1 MGGVQAAGVRYRLS
15 FTAGGLFVDAA
26 PVVAAVYLRA
36 RGAEPDVTARSDLGD
51 TPAPTRGSGPAPSP
65 ASTGPIG
72 STWSAVRAEIE
83 RDNLLQART
92 AASSTRLAREVV
104 QRLATLTDP
113 EIRILID
120 ATATERGHLLW
131 VAACRHYDLVGD
143 FAHEVVR
150 ERFLLMRPTLTHDD
164 FDDFLAAKALW
175 HPELTDLKPST
186 LKRLRSN
193 VFLMLRQAALMA
205 DDGTLNRVVLSHRV
219 ADALTTRTPSDVR
232 FFPTLDGERGGV

>member
-1 MGGVQAAGVRYRLS
+1 MGGARTARVRYRLS

-26 PVVAAVYLRA
+26 PVVAAVYLRRVGSTPTPSTTPDA
-36 RGAEPDVTARSDLGD
+36 VGSEPDSD
-51 TPAPTRGSGPAPSP
+51 
-65 ASTGPIG
+65 ASH
-72 STWSAVRAEIE
+72 TWSAVRAEVQ

-113 EIRILID
+113 ELRLLVE

-143 FAHEVVR
+143 FAQEVVR
-150 ERFLLMRPTLTHDD
+150 ERFLLMRPTLTHAD
-164 FDDFLAAKALW
+164 FDDFVAAKALW

-186 LKRLRSN
+186 VKRLRSN
-193 VFLMLRQAALMA
+193 VFLMLRQAGLMA
-205 DDGTLNRVVLSHRV
+205 DDGTLSRVVLSPRV
-219 ADALTTRTPSDVR
+219 ADALAAGAPSDVR
-232 FFPTLDGERGGV
+232 YFPALDGERAGV

>member
-1 MGGVQAAGVRYRLS
+1 MGGAQTTGARYRLS

-26 PVVAAVYLRA
+26 PVVAAVYLRRVGSTPNPSTTRGA
-36 RGAEPDVTARSDLGD
+36 VGAEPDSD
-51 TPAPTRGSGPAPSP
+51 
-65 ASTGPIG
+65 ASH
-72 STWSAVRAEIE
+72 TWSAVRAEIE
-83 RDNLLQART
+83 CDNLLQART

-113 EIRILID
+113 ELNLLLD

-143 FAHEVVR
+143 FAQDVVR
-150 ERFLLMRPTLTHDD
+150 ERFLLMRPALTHGD
-164 FDDFLAAKALW
+164 FDDFIAAKALW

-186 LKRLRSN
+186 LQRLRSN

-219 ADALTTRTPSDVR
+219 ADALTTRTPSDAR
-232 FFPTLDGERGGV
+232 FFPILDGERGGV